1 MYLQSDNDGRRRR
14 FDAWKSAGRL
24 SAVSISL
31 PSLPML
37 LYRCSHPCL
46 EYDRLTLRM
55 TCCIGQGRD
64 GFAIGQLDDGRVIVA
79 GGTHYPFGVVESG
92 LRTAEMW
99 VPTTNAWQKM
109 PSMND
114 GHGTTNDY
122 ATSFPQSCN

>member
-1 MYLQSDNDGRRRR
+1 MYLQSENEERRRR

-31 PSLPML
+31 SSLPIS
-37 LYRCSHPCL
+37 LYCYSHLPL
-46 EYDRLTLRM
+46 EYDRRG
-55 TCCIGQGRD
+55 IGQGRD

-99 VPTTNAWQKM
+99 VPTTNAWQKI
-109 PSMND
+109 PSMNG
-114 GHGTTNDY
+114 GHGAINDH
-122 ATSFPQSCN
+122 ATSSRKTGTDRKR